1 MKFLR
6 IIILQ
11 LIFIYLLSVLSFA
24 LEIKEYTLK
33 NGLEVIVIEEHK
45 APVATFQIWY
55 RVGAKDEPIGK
66 SGLTHL
72 LEHMMFKGTSKYG
85 PSEFSKIIQRY
96 GGTDNA
102 YTTKDY
108 TAYFT
113 LLASDRIEIS
123 IDLEADRM
131 CNLILDP
138 KEMLSE
144 RNVVMEERRLSYED
158 DPENSLY
165 EEVVAAAFKVHPYQR
180 PIIGWMSDIENI
192 DRDDLYEFY
201 KTYYSPQNAFILI
214 VGDVK
219 ADEIIEKVRRS
230 FEKINKGELK
240 GEIKEKI
247 RFAEPAQR
255 GERRVSLK
263 KDAKLHSILI
273 AYHTPSFPHED
284 SYALEVLS
292 FILSNGKSSRLYKS
306 LVYEQKISLSV
317 SAYYS
322 SISTDP
328 YLFFFS
334 SKVAPGKDVKEV
346 ENSIYKE
353 INRLKK
359 EPPSAY
365 EVQKA
370 KNQIEASFIMDQD
383 SIFMQA
389 MNYGIFEIL
398 GDWRLI
404 NKYLDGIR
412 KVTPEDIMR
421 VANKYLSEDNR
432 TVGILIPTTT
442 VESEP

>member
-6 IIILQ
+6 IIILKF
-11 LIFIYLLSVLSFA
+11 IFVYLLSVISFA
-24 LEIKEYTLK
+24 SEIKEYTLK

-55 RVGAKDEPIGK
+55 RIGAKDEPIGK

-113 LLASDRIEIS
+113 LLPSDRIEIS
-123 IDLEADRM
+123 INLEADRM

-138 KEMLSE
+138 EEMLSE
-144 RNVVMEERRLSYED
+144 RNVVMEERRLNYED

-165 EEVVAAAFKVHPYQR
+165 EEVVATAFKVHPYHR

-192 DRDDLYEFY
+192 DRDDLYEIY
-201 KTYYSPQNAFILI
+201 KTYYSPQNAFIVI

-219 ADEIIEKVRRS
+219 ADEIIEKVGRS
-230 FEKINKGELK
+230 FEKIKKGDV
-240 GEIKEKI
+240 KEKI
-247 RFAEPAQR
+247 RFAEPTQR
-255 GERRVSLK
+255 GERRVYLK

-273 AYHTPSFPHED
+273 AFHTPSFPHED

-306 LVYEQKISLSV
+306 LVYEKKISLSV

-322 SISTDP
+322 STSKDP
-328 YLFFFS
+328 YLFFVS
-334 SKVAPGKDVKEV
+334 SKVAPDKDFKEV

-353 INRLKK
+353 I
-359 EPPSAY
+359 
-365 EVQKA
+365 
-370 KNQIEASFIMDQD
+370 DD
-383 SIFMQA
+383 
-389 MNYGIFEIL
+389 
-398 GDWRLI
+398 
-404 NKYLDGIR
+404 
-412 KVTPEDIMR
+412 
-421 VANKYLSEDNR
+421 
-432 TVGILIPTTT
+432 
-442 VESEP
+442 